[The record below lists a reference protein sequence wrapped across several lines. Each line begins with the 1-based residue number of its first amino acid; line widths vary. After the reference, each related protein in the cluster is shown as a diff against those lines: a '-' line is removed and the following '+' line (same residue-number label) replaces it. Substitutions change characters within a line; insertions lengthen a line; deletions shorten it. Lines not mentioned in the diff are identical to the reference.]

1 VIGSVDTG
9 TFTPDMIITQG
20 SATGPR
26 FRIVSVTTTGMLVQS
41 LDNAVPTV
49 GSMLL
54 NPNSVAFSVSGVTAP
69 TADKY
74 SGHLLFIDNKQAFT
88 PTADQTV
95 TLRTVI
101 KF

>member
-1 VIGSVDTG
+1 MVIR
-9 TFTPDMIITQG
+9 QG

-26 FRIVSVTTTGMLVQS
+26 FRIVNTTSTGMLIQS
-41 LDNAVPTV
+41 LDNIAPQV
-49 GSMLL
+49 GDSLL
-54 NPNSVAFSVSGVTAP
+54 NPNSVAFSVSGVVDP

-74 SGHLLFIDNKQAFT
+74 SGQLLFIDNKAAFT
-88 PTADQTV
+88 PTVDQTV